1 MHKADYNKISF
12 DHKEIV
18 LVNTLVSKEFKS
30 VDFWENIKIKTKINE
45 LCYKFR
51 VSSFEEL
58 VRIIIFYKLFD
69 IDISDEYYE
78 YIESYSREKISI
90 QIYTRNIILDI
101 AKNTSEIFS
110 DFCNSFPLIGLEEYK
125 DKLDEYINIINSDNE
140 TIHSINHI
148 RDFINLVNNKHDFEQ
163 IFDIVFDLD
172 DIEYIEDAD
181 RVADIFNSYAA
192 KYLFIARILI
202 DYSFP
207 LNLRREIT
215 QEEKSIIR
223 FLLYKGDEI
232 DYMRIYNI
240 EPLIFN
246 DKLNS
251 IIHAYDSE
259 NLQEMLLKANLETTL
274 SESSL
279 ICSYFRLHL
288 RAEEILNHREEI
300 IEQAPIKEKQE
311 IAVLIDELKTYIN
324 EKFLTSGLLDD
335 FLDHTEY
342 LKDSYYSINGKIE
355 SIKDWFTE
363 NIQSLDNVE
372 KIQYIVNKI
381 DDIVQYI
388 NIVGDEF

>member
-30 VDFWENIKIKTKINE
+30 VDFCENIKIKTKINE

-172 DIEYIEDAD
+172 DIEYIEDPQEEISKLIVPAGKDGILVSTAQVGTFRRKEWEIQQESRFKINVQPVNMAGAINEMVNKKDYKPYEILMSIFESLGPCIANNKPIDTTHIDLDIDSSKLANVEIMLGPLTSEAD
-181 RVADIFNSYAA
+181 RIIVESLLSQIPSA
-192 KYLFIARILI
+192 KVVDSVFRGK
-202 DYSFP
+202 
-207 LNLRREIT
+207 LR
-215 QEEKSIIR
+215 
-223 FLLYKGDEI
+223 
-232 DYMRIYNI
+232 
-240 EPLIFN
+240 
-246 DKLNS
+246 DK
-251 IIHAYDSE
+251 DV
-259 NLQEMLLKANLETTL
+259 
-274 SESSL
+274 
-279 ICSYFRLHL
+279 F
-288 RAEEILNHREEI
+288 
-300 IEQAPIKEKQE
+300 
-311 IAVLIDELKTYIN
+311 
-324 EKFLTSGLLDD
+324 
-335 FLDHTEY
+335 
-342 LKDSYYSINGKIE
+342 
-355 SIKDWFTE
+355 
-363 NIQSLDNVE
+363 
-372 KIQYIVNKI
+372 
-381 DDIVQYI
+381 
-388 NIVGDEF
+388 